1 MLITNIS
8 HQVSNNEVRI
18 SSRVK
23 PSDSFFYFCLS
34 LMSVREYLPNMV
46 ITGTQLCLPLSPN
59 NMSFK
64 DFDWKQQPIRRQLA

>member
-1 MLITNIS
+1 MLIPNIS
-8 HQVSNNEVRI
+8 QVSNNNNRI
-18 SSRVK
+18 SSCVK

-46 ITGTQLCLPLSPN
+46 ITGTQLCLRPLSPD

-64 DFDWKQQPIRRQLA
+64 DFDWKQQPIRRQQA